1 MNKFEAVNWNAP
13 EADYTELLWTQNT
26 SQFWLDTEIPIS
38 KDLKSWVKLS
48 QNEKLTFMRVL
59 GGLTLL
65 DTEQG
70 NVGMPMIAQ
79 HVADKQKKAIL
90 IFQAAM
96 EEIHAKSYSTI
107 FTTVASSEMINDT
120 FEWVKEDKHLQ
131 YKTSRIDSYYKNI
144 QDGGN
149 LSLYQAM
156 VASVF
161 LESFLFYSGF
171 FYPLYLAGQGKMVAS
186 GEIIKLIVRDES
198 VHGVFVGLLAQEVFQ
213 QLSGEEQAAAAR
225 FVQDLLNDLYKNEL
239 EYTEKLYDP
248 IGLTHEVKKY
258 IRYNANKALMNLGL
272 EPVFEEEEVNP
283 VVLNGIRTQTTT
295 HDFFSTKGQGYQK
308 GKVEPLHDEDFDLL
322 NRRVLESNKLGI

>member
-1 MNKFEAVNWNAP
+1 MKSFEAVNWNDP
-13 EADYTELLWTQNT
+13 ETDYTEMIWTQNT

-38 KDLKSWVKLS
+38 KDVKSWVHL
-48 QNEKLTFMRVL
+48 QDEEKETYMRVL

-70 NVGMPMIAQ
+70 NVGMPLIAQ
-79 HVADKQKKAIL
+79 HVKEKQKKAIL

-107 FTTVASSEMINDT
+107 FTTVASTENINNV
-120 FEWVKEDKHLQ
+120 FQWVQEEKHLQ
-131 YKTSRIDSYYKNI
+131 YKTATIDAIYKNI
-144 QDGGN
+144 KEDDPY
-149 LSLYQAM
+149 SLYQGL

-186 GEIIKLIVRDES
+186 GEIIKLIIRDES
-198 VHGVFVGLLAQEVFQ
+198 VHGVFVGVLAQEVYQ
-213 QLSGEEQAAAAR
+213 QLSIVEKQEADR
-225 FVQDLLNDLYKNEL
+225 FVNDLLQDLYKNEL
-239 EYTEKLYDP
+239 GYTENLYDS

-272 EPVFEEEEVNP
+272 EPFFEEEEVNP
-283 VVLNGIRTQTTT
+283 VVLNGIRTETST
-295 HDFFSTKGQGYQK
+295 HDFFSTKGKGYQK
-308 GKVEPLHDEDFDLL
+308 GKVEALHDDDFDFL
-322 NRRVLESNKLGI
+322 NQRVLDTTIK

>member
-1 MNKFEAVNWNAP
+1 MSKFEAVNWNEP
-13 EADYTELLWTQNT
+13 ETQYTEMLWTQNT

-38 KDLKSWVKLS
+38 KDLKSWTNLTD
-48 QNEKLTFMRVL
+48 NERDTYMKVL

-79 HVADKQKKAIL
+79 HVKEKQKKAIL

-107 FTTVASSEMINDT
+107 FTTVASSERIHEI
-120 FEWVKEDKHLQ
+120 FQWVKEDKHLQ
-131 YKTSRIDSYYKNI
+131 YKTAVIDDIYRGIK
-144 QDGGN
+144 DGDDM
-149 LSLYQAM
+149 SLYKAM

-171 FYPLYLAGQGKMVAS
+171 FYPLFLAGQGKMVAS
-186 GEIIKLIVRDES
+186 GEIIKLIIRDES
-198 VHGVFVGLLAQEVFQ
+198 VHGVFVGLLAQEVFARLTEAEQ
-213 QLSGEEQAAAAR
+213 EQATV
-225 FVQDLLNDLYKNEL
+225 FVDELLQALYKNEL
-239 EYTEKLYDP
+239 EYTETLYDS

-272 EPVFEEEEVNP
+272 EPIFDEEEVHP
-283 VVLNGIRTQTTT
+283 VVLNGIRTETST
-295 HDFFSTKGQGYQK
+295 HDFFSTKGSGYQK
-308 GKVEPLHDEDFDLL
+308 GKVEPLHDQDFDFL
-322 NRRVLESNKLGI
+322 NQRVKDTSF

>member
-1 MNKFEAVNWNAP
+1 MAKFDAVNWNAP
-13 EADYTELLWTQNT
+13 ESEYTELLWNQNT

-38 KDLKSWVKLS
+38 KDLKTWSKLTRDEQS
-48 QNEKLTFMRVL
+48 TFMRVL
-59 GGLTLL
+59 GGLTML

-70 NVGMPMIAQ
+70 NVGMPLIAQ
-79 HVADKQKKAIL
+79 HVEGKQRKAIL

-107 FTTVASSEMINDT
+107 FTTVASSEQIRET
-120 FEWVKEDKHLQ
+120 FEWVREDKHLQ
-131 YKTSRIDSYYKNI
+131 IKTARIDSYYQGI
-144 QDGGN
+144 IPGDQ
-149 LSLYQAM
+149 LSLYKAL
-156 VASVF
+156 VASVY

-186 GEIIKLIVRDES
+186 GEIIKLIIRDES
-198 VHGVFVGLLAQEVFQ
+198 VHGVFVGLLAQEVFALLSAEQ
-213 QLSGEEQAAAAR
+213 QVEAGQ
-225 FVQDLLNDLYKNEL
+225 FVQELLDELYKNEL
-239 EYTEKLYDP
+239 EYTAKLYDA

-283 VVLNGIRTQTTT
+283 VVLNGIRTETTT

-308 GKVEPLHDEDFDLL
+308 GKVEPLQDEDFAFL
-322 NRRVLESNKLGI
+322 NERAAQSRIG

>member
-1 MNKFEAVNWNAP
+1 MSRFEAVNWNAP
-13 EADYTELLWTQNT
+13 ETDYTELLWTQNT

-38 KDLKSWVKLS
+38 KDLKSWAKMSSKEQLAY
-48 QNEKLTFMRVL
+48 MRVL

-79 HVADKQKKAIL
+79 FVQDKQKKAIL

-107 FTTVASSEMINDT
+107 FTTVASLDMINDT
-120 FEWVKEDKHLQ
+120 FEWVKENKHLQ
-131 YKTSRIDSYYKNI
+131 YKTSVIDSLYRNI
-144 QDGGN
+144 KPGDG
-149 LSLYQAM
+149 LSLYKAM

-171 FYPLYLAGQGKMVAS
+171 FYPLFLAGQGKMVAS
-186 GEIIKLIVRDES
+186 GEIIKLIIRDES
-198 VHGVFVGLLAQEVFQ
+198 VHGVFVGLLAQEVFAG
-213 QLSGEEQAAAAR
+213 LTEEEKQVAAA
-225 FVQDLLNDLYKNEL
+225 FVPELMNDLYRNEL
-239 EYTEKLYDP
+239 EYTEMLYDD
-248 IGLTHEVKKY
+248 IDLTHEVKKY

-283 VVLNGIRTQTTT
+283 VVLNGIRTETST
-295 HDFFSTKGQGYQK
+295 HDFFSTKGNGYQK
-308 GKVEPLHDEDFDLL
+308 GKVEPLHDKDFSLL
-322 NRRVLESNKLGI
+322 NDRVNQSNIF

>member
-1 MNKFEAVNWNAP
+1 MQRFEAVNWNSP
-13 EADYTELLWTQNT
+13 EADYTEMLWTQNT

-38 KDLKSWVKLS
+38 KDLKTWSKL
-48 QNEKLTFMRVL
+48 NEQEKITFMRVL

-70 NVGMPMIAQ
+70 NVGMPLIAQ
-79 HVADKQKKAIL
+79 HVQEKQKKAIL

-120 FEWVKEDKHLQ
+120 FNWVKEDKHLQ
-131 YKTSRIDSYYKNI
+131 YKTSIIDKIYREIREGDRI
-144 QDGGN
+144 
-149 LSLYQAM
+149 SLYKAM

-171 FYPLYLAGQGKMVAS
+171 FYPLFLAGQGKMVAS
-186 GEIIKLIVRDES
+186 GEIIQLIIRDES

-213 QLSGEEQAAAAR
+213 QLSVEEQETATS
-225 FVQDLLNDLYKNEL
+225 FLFDLLIKLYKNEL

-248 IGLTHEVKKY
+248 IGLTHEVKKFV
-258 IRYNANKALMNLGL
+258 RYNGNKALMNLGI
-272 EPVFEEEEVNP
+272 EPIFEIEEVNP
-283 VVLNGIRTQTTT
+283 VVLNGIRTETST
-295 HDFFSTKGQGYQK
+295 HDFFSTKGKGYQK
-308 GKVEPLHDEDFDLL
+308 GRVEPLQDDDFTFL
-322 NRRVLESNKLGI
+322 NQKVLESKFL

>member
-1 MNKFEAVNWNAP
+1 MTKFEAVNWNAP
-13 EADYTELLWTQNT
+13 ETDYTEMLWTQNT
-26 SQFWLDTEIPIS
+26 SQFWLDTEIPVS
-38 KDLKSWVKLS
+38 KDLKSWTELS
-48 QNEKLTFMRVL
+48 SAEKNTFMKVL

-70 NVGMPMIAQ
+70 NVGMPLIAQ
-79 HVADKQKKAIL
+79 HVEGKQKKAIL

-107 FTTVASSEMINDT
+107 FTTVASSERISET
-120 FEWVKEDKHLQ
+120 FQWVRGNKYLQ
-131 YKTSRIDSYYKNI
+131 YKTQRIDSYYRNI
-144 QDGGN
+144 EQGEQ

-186 GEIIKLIVRDES
+186 GEIIKLIIRDES

-213 QLSGEEQAAAAR
+213 QLSAEEQDIAEK
-225 FVQDLLNDLYKNEL
+225 FVSELLMDLYKNEL
-239 EYTEKLYDP
+239 EYTEELYDP

-258 IRYNANKALMNLGL
+258 IRYNANKALMNLGI
-272 EPVFEEEEVNP
+272 ESAFEEEEINP
-283 VVLNGIRTQTTT
+283 VVLNGIRTETST
-295 HDFFSTKGQGYQK
+295 HDFFSTKGKGYQK
-308 GKVEPLHDEDFDLL
+308 GTVEPLRDDDFAFLDQ
-322 NRRVLESNKLGI
+322 RVKESNIW

>member
-1 MNKFEAVNWNAP
+1 MKRFEAVNWNSP
-13 EADYTELLWTQNT
+13 ETDYTELLWTQNT

-38 KDLKSWVKLS
+38 KDLKSWTKLNDS
-48 QNEKLTFMRVL
+48 ERSAYMKVL

-70 NVGMPMIAQ
+70 NVGMPLIAQ
-79 HVADKQKKAIL
+79 HVEDKQKKAIL

-107 FTTVASSEMINDT
+107 FTTVASSELIRET
-120 FEWVKEDKHLQ
+120 FDWVKEDKNLQ
-131 YKTSRIDSYYKNI
+131 YKTAIIDELYKSI
-144 QDGGN
+144 QNGDG
-149 LSLYQAM
+149 LSLYKAM

-186 GEIIKLIVRDES
+186 GEIIKLIIRDES
-198 VHGVFVGLLAQEVFQ
+198 VHGVFVGLLAQEVFAG
-213 QLSGEEQAAAAR
+213 LSREEQPIASA
-225 FVQDLLNDLYKNEL
+225 FVYELLDKLYHNEL

-258 IRYNANKALMNLGL
+258 IRYNGNKALMNLGL
-272 EPVFEEEEVNP
+272 EPYYPEEEVNP
-283 VVLNGIRTQTTT
+283 VVLNGIRTETST
-295 HDFFSTKGQGYQK
+295 HDFFSTKGKGYQK
-308 GKVEPLHDEDFDLL
+308 GKVEPLHDDDFVFL
-322 NRRVLESNKLGI
+322 NRRVQESQFS

>member
-1 MNKFEAVNWNAP
+1 MKAFEAVNWNSP
-13 EADYTELLWTQNT
+13 ETDYTEMLWTQNT

-38 KDLKSWVKLS
+38 KDLKTWTKL
-48 QNEKLTFMRVL
+48 NDDEKTTFMRVL

-79 HVADKQKKAIL
+79 HVEDKQKKAIL

-107 FTTVASSEMINDT
+107 FTTVASSERIRDT
-120 FEWVKEDKHLQ
+120 FEWVRENKQLQ
-131 YKTSRIDSYYKNI
+131 YKTHRIDSYYQSIKEG
-144 QDGGN
+144 DP

-186 GEIIKLIVRDES
+186 GEIIKLIIRDES

-213 QLSGEEQAAAAR
+213 KLNEEEQKAASA
-225 FVQDLLNDLYKNEL
+225 FVNDLLMDLYKNEL

-272 EPVFEEEEVNP
+272 EPLFEEEEVNP
-283 VVLNGIRTQTTT
+283 VVLNGIRTETST
-295 HDFFSTKGQGYQK
+295 HDFFSTKGSGYQK
-308 GKVEPLHDEDFDLL
+308 GKVEPLQDDDFLFL
-322 NRRVLESNKLGI
+322 NQRVQESNIW

>member
-1 MNKFEAVNWNAP
+1 MSKFEAVNWNEP
-13 EADYTELLWTQNT
+13 ETQYTEMLWTQNT

-38 KDLKSWVKLS
+38 KDLKSWTNLTE
-48 QNEKLTFMRVL
+48 NERDTYMKVL

-79 HVADKQKKAIL
+79 HVKEKQKKAIL

-107 FTTVASSEMINDT
+107 FTTVASSERIHEI
-120 FEWVKEDKHLQ
+120 FQWVKEDKHLQ
-131 YKTSRIDSYYKNI
+131 YKTAVIDDIYRNI
-144 QDGGN
+144 KDGDDM
-149 LSLYQAM
+149 SLYKAM

-171 FYPLYLAGQGKMVAS
+171 FYPLFLAGQGKMVAS
-186 GEIIKLIVRDES
+186 GEIIKLIIRDES
-198 VHGVFVGLLAQEVFQ
+198 VHGVFVGLLAQEVYAR
-213 QLSGEEQAAAAR
+213 LTKDEQHQATQ
-225 FVQDLLNDLYKNEL
+225 FVDELLQSLYKNEL
-239 EYTEKLYDP
+239 EYTETLYDS

-272 EPVFEEEEVNP
+272 EPLFDEEEVHP
-283 VVLNGIRTQTTT
+283 VVLNGIRTETST
-295 HDFFSTKGQGYQK
+295 HDFFSTKGSGYQK
-308 GKVEPLHDEDFDLL
+308 GKVEPLHDQDFDFL
-322 NRRVLESNKLGI
+322 NQRVKDTSCE

>member
-1 MNKFEAVNWNAP
+1 MTKFEAVNWNAP
-13 EADYTELLWTQNT
+13 EADYTEMLWTQNT
-26 SQFWLDTEIPIS
+26 SQFWLDTEIPVS
-38 KDLKSWVKLS
+38 KDLKSWTELS
-48 QNEKLTFMRVL
+48 SAEKNTFMKVL

-70 NVGMPMIAQ
+70 NVGMPLIAQ
-79 HVADKQKKAIL
+79 HVEGKQKKAIL

-107 FTTVASSEMINDT
+107 FTTVASSEMISET
-120 FEWVKEDKHLQ
+120 FQWVRSNKYLQ
-131 YKTSRIDSYYKNI
+131 YKTHRIDSYYRDIK
-144 QDGGN
+144 QGEL

-186 GEIIKLIVRDES
+186 GEIIKLIIRDES

-213 QLSGEEQAAAAR
+213 QLSAEEQEFAEK
-225 FVQDLLNDLYKNEL
+225 FVNELLMDLYKNEL
-239 EYTEKLYDP
+239 AYTEELYDS

-258 IRYNANKALMNLGL
+258 IRYNANKALMNLGI
-272 EPVFEEEEVNP
+272 EPAFEEEEINP
-283 VVLNGIRTQTTT
+283 VVLNGIRTETST
-295 HDFFSTKGQGYQK
+295 HDFFSTKGKGYQK
-308 GKVEPLHDEDFDLL
+308 GTVEPLRDDDFAFLDQ
-322 NRRVLESNKLGI
+322 RVKESNIW

>member
-1 MNKFEAVNWNAP
+1 MKPFEAVNWNDP
-13 EADYTELLWTQNT
+13 ETDYTEMIWTQNT

-38 KDLKSWVKLS
+38 KDVKSWVHL
-48 QNEKLTFMRVL
+48 QDEEKETYMRVL

-70 NVGMPMIAQ
+70 NVGMPLIAQ
-79 HVADKQKKAIL
+79 HVKEKQKKAIL

-107 FTTVASSEMINDT
+107 FTTVASTENINNV
-120 FEWVKEDKHLQ
+120 FQWVQEEKHLQ
-131 YKTSRIDSYYKNI
+131 YKTATIDAIYKNI
-144 QDGGN
+144 KEDDPY
-149 LSLYQAM
+149 SLYQGL

-186 GEIIKLIVRDES
+186 GEIIKLIIRDES
-198 VHGVFVGLLAQEVFQ
+198 VHGVFVGVLAQEVYQ
-213 QLSGEEQAAAAR
+213 QLSIVEKQEADR
-225 FVQDLLNDLYKNEL
+225 FVNDLLQDLYKNEL
-239 EYTEKLYDP
+239 GYTENLYDS

-272 EPVFEEEEVNP
+272 EPFFEEEEVNP
-283 VVLNGIRTQTTT
+283 VVLNGIRTETST
-295 HDFFSTKGQGYQK
+295 HDFFSTKGKGYQK
-308 GKVEPLHDEDFDLL
+308 GKVEALHDDDFDFL
-322 NRRVLESNKLGI
+322 NQRVLDTTIK